1 MPPSLIE
8 SQIRT
13 DVEQILGGMPA
24 EDRERLRAMSQVD
37 LIMLH
42 HGLGMELR
50 NAFRAN
56 RFPAL
61 SAYCH
66 AAIKEGG
73 EPLSFDALSS
83 VAIREIWRI
92 LQKSA

>member
-1 MPPSLIE
+1 MPPSSIE
-8 SQIRT
+8 SKMRT
-13 DVEQILGGMPA
+13 DVEEILGGMPP
-24 EDRERLRAMSQVD
+24 EDRERLRAMSQDD
-37 LIMLH
+37 LILLH
-42 HGLGMELR
+42 HALGMELR

-56 RFPAL
+56 RFPGL

-66 AAIKEGG
+66 AAVEESG

-83 VAIREIWRI
+83 VAIRKIWRI